1 MSTLSSLTNHLE
13 VLKEKHLLLDK
24 KCTEDYKHRLNSDE
38 YNAEKKQKLRLKEEI
53 NALEQII
60 QLKKQQEVLNEDVNK
75 Q

>member
-1 MSTLSSLTNHLE
+1 MSTLLSLTNHLE

-24 KCTEDYKHRLNSDE
+24 KVTEDYKHRLNSDE

-60 QLKKQQEVLNEDVNK
+60 QLKKKQEVLNEDVNK
-75 Q
+75 

>member
-1 MSTLSSLTNHLE
+1 MSTLLNLTNHLE

-24 KCTEDYKHRLNSDE
+24 KVTEDYKHRLNSDE

-60 QLKKQQEVLNEDVNK
+60 QLKKKQEVLNEDVSK
-75 Q
+75 

>member
-1 MSTLSSLTNHLE
+1 MSTLLNLTNHLE

-24 KCTEDYKHRLNSDE
+24 KVTEDYKHRLNSDE

-60 QLKKQQEVLNEDVNK
+60 QLKKKQEVLNEDVNK
-75 Q
+75 

>member
-1 MSTLSSLTNHLE
+1 MSTLLSLTNHLE

-24 KCTEDYKHRLNSDE
+24 KVTEDYKHRLNSDE

-60 QLKKQQEVLNEDVNK
+60 QLKKKQEVLNEDVSK
-75 Q
+75 